1 MARLCRVCRLVPPP
15 SAAFEGVS
23 ARAAADSGLTVAL
36 VCAYSPTMLTDHFRS
51 RQSPAFVALRPSQP
65 EPNRSR
71 RPHAPAT
78 VDAMR
83 QLVTATTLPMRVIA
97 ARTGTSATTVSRRA
111 RRHGWLRPKTGFPE
125 DQWTAEGRRKLRRS
139 AIAEALLAQAE
150 RLAFETEMN
159 PTARTRSIL
168 QAARLVRL
176 SRKLDD
182 EEAAGTRRRRRRCP
196 TTPKASV

>member
-23 ARAAADSGLTVAL
+23 ARAAADSGLTVTL
-36 VCAYSPTMLTDHFRS
+36 VCAYSPRMLTDHFRS
-51 RQSPAFVALRPSQP
+51 RQPSAFVALRPSQP

-71 RPHAPAT
+71 RPHPPAT

-83 QLVTATTLPMRVIA
+83 QLVTATTLPLRVIA

-125 DQWTAEGRRKLRRS
+125 DHWTAEGRRKLRRS
-139 AIAEALLAQAE
+139 AIRRGASRPGRAPRLRDRDEPDRPHQKHPAGRPPRPPLPQARRGRGCGGAEKAAAE
-150 RLAFETEMN
+150 NFLC
-159 PTARTRSIL
+159 L
-168 QAARLVRL
+168 
-176 SRKLDD
+176 
-182 EEAAGTRRRRRRCP
+182 RR
-196 TTPKASV
+196 